1 VDDSSAIPVKNP
13 FRLGGVRIG
22 ARLTE
27 GVFWWRRSF
36 VFAGACV
43 LVLLGAQGCEKTS
56 NPAPGVT
63 LTLIDEGWLDKEFQ
77 GRRSEE
83 LRRFTKESGI
93 PVEVLPAPESAEEI
107 VAIWQKLLESGAKV
121 PDVYAVDVVWPG
133 VFADYLLDLKAYVP
147 ALEIA
152 AHFPQLIP
160 NYTIKGRLVALPYAI
175 NIGLL
180 FYRADLL
187 RRYGYGAPPKTW
199 EELESMAARIQRG
212 ERARGKKDFWGFVW
226 QGALTETLTCNALE
240 WQVSEGGGT
249 IIENGE
255 ITVNNPQTVRAW
267 ERAAHWIGFIS
278 PPGVVEYKAGD
289 AFNVWQAGQT
299 AFMRNWAEAYP
310 AARARASAGGE
321 ELGIAPLPGGR
332 AGIAGTVGGHGYGV
346 SLHSQHPRE
355 AAMLVRFL
363 CRRDTQLLSCRNT
376 AEPPSVP
383 EVYQDAQVMAAN
395 PYFSRV
401 LEAYQKGA
409 TLRPSMLTGKA
420 YPTVSRA
427 YFEAVHSVLTGEKS
441 AARAAAELER
451 TLVQITGV
459 KPLVTPG
466 SAPHGPE

>member
-1 VDDSSAIPVKNP
+1 M
-13 FRLGGVRIG
+13 
-22 ARLTE
+22 T
-27 GVFWWRRSF
+27 
-36 VFAGACV
+36 FAGTSSKFSTESLPTRRRQGVSPVVRRAV
-43 LVLLGAQGCEKTS
+43 LAGIGVIVLLAGQGCEK
-56 NPAPGVT
+56 PYKPEPRVT

-83 LRRFTKESGI
+83 LRQFTKESGI

-107 VAIWQKLLESGAKV
+107 VATWRRLLESGATV

-133 VFADYLLDLKAYVP
+133 VFSDNLLDLKSYIP
-147 ALEIA
+147 APEIA
-152 AHFPQLIP
+152 AHFPQLIR

-175 NIGLL
+175 NIGML

-187 RRYGYGAPPKTW
+187 REYGYSAPPKTW

-240 WQVSEGGGT
+240 WQASEGGGT

-255 ITVNNPQTVRAW
+255 ITVDNPQTIRAW
-267 ERAAHWIGFIS
+267 EMAAHWAGSIS

-289 AFNVWQAGQT
+289 AFNVWQEGQT

-310 AARARASAGGE
+310 AARARASRGGE
-321 ELGIAPLPGGR
+321 ELGIAPLPSGR
-332 AGIAGTVGGHGYGV
+332 AGFAGTVGGHGYGV
-346 SLHSQHPRE
+346 SLHSEHRRE

-363 CRRDTQLLSCRNT
+363 CRRDVQLLSCRST

-401 LEAYQKGA
+401 LEAFQKGA
-409 TLRPSMLTGKA
+409 ALRPSTLTGKA
-420 YPTVSRA
+420 YPEVSRA
-427 YFEAVHSVLTGEKS
+427 YFEAVHEVLTGKKS
-441 AARAAAELER
+441 AARAAAELQR
-451 TLVQITGV
+451 RLVEITGL
-459 KPLVTPG
+459 KASVTPG
-466 SAPHGPE
+466 SEPLKDKH